1 MVHMNAIAR
10 SCLTLGLVLPLAAVV
25 AAQSAQPK
33 PDNNG
38 KAAKTEDWANLAHYR
53 DANKEISTPQSGEN
67 RVVFMGD
74 SITDFWGRI
83 PGSTFFPGKPY
94 INRGISGQTT
104 PQMLVRFRPDVV
116 ALQPK
121 VVVILAGTNDLAGNT
136 GPMTL
141 QDTENNLM
149 SMADIAR
156 RNNIRVVLASVTPAS
171 AFPWRPALHPADDI
185 RTLNAWIKEYAT
197 KENLVYLDY
206 YSALVNDQGGT
217 KAELSKDGVH
227 PNVEGYNIMAP
238 LAEQAITQ
246 ALR

>member
-1 MVHMNAIAR
+1 MIR
-10 SCLTLGLVLPLAAVV
+10 RGLLLAGIFLPLASVLFC
-25 AAQSAQPK
+25 QNDRSK
-33 PDNNG
+33 SDS
-38 KAAKTEDWANLAHYR
+38 KKTEDWADLARYR
-53 DANKEISTPQSGEN
+53 EADKALSSPAPGED

-104 PQMLVRFRPDVV
+104 PQMLIRFWPDVV

-149 SMADIAR
+149 SMTGIALQ
-156 RNNIRVVLASVTPAS
+156 NHIHVVLASVTPAI
-171 AFPWRPALHPADDI
+171 AFPWRPGSAPAAKI
-185 RTLNAWIKEYAT
+185 RTLNSWIKEYAT
-197 KENLVYLDY
+197 KENLVYLNY
-206 YSALVNDQGGT
+206 YSALANSEGGM
-217 KAELSKDGVH
+217 KANLSKDGVH
-227 PNVEGYNIMAP
+227 PNVAGYNTMAP

-246 ALR
+246 ALH

>member
-1 MVHMNAIAR
+1 MIR
-10 SCLTLGLVLPLAAVV
+10 KGLLFAGILLPLAGVLLC
-25 AAQSAQPK
+25 QSATSK
-33 PDNNG
+33 SDS
-38 KAAKTEDWANLAHYR
+38 KKTEDWADLARYR
-53 DANKEISTPQSGEN
+53 EADKALPPPTASEN

-104 PQMLVRFRPDVV
+104 PQMLIRFWPDVV

-149 SMADIAR
+149 SMTDIALQ
-156 RNNIRVVLASVTPAS
+156 NHIRVVLASVTPAI
-171 AFPWRPALHPADDI
+171 AFPWRTGIAPADKI
-185 RTLNAWIKEYAT
+185 RTLNSWIKEYAA

-206 YSALVNDQGGT
+206 YSALANSEGGM
-217 KAELSKDGVH
+217 KANLSKDGVH
-227 PNVEGYNIMAP
+227 PNVEGYDTMAP
-238 LAEQAITQ
+238 LAQQAITQ